1 LISLHSYRFV
11 RLSWLAVLILAV
23 VVFAAGFNAW
33 YPRLLEICYSSNQ
46 VCQQQMRLTPTDVQA
61 LYEQGWSVEG
71 YALFNFLLRL
81 FGKLLGVVLGLLI
94 FWRQPVSRMS
104 MVASLFL
111 IVGLETTPADNLA
124 LAHPSW
130 WLVTRL
136 LSYIGSLCFGLFFF
150 LFPSGRF
157 ISRWTRGIAALWGL
171 IFFFPAFLPGSALN
185 INNWNPALAGSIV
198 FMIFA
203 SMLVAQV
210 HRYRRVS
217 TSIERLQTRWVVFGS
232 ALSILIFM
240 VAITVV
246 ILQEGELESR
256 ISPYWVLV
264 TLAFYQVSL
273 LIPVAI
279 AVSILRYRLW
289 DIDLIIRRTLV
300 YSLLTIALGL
310 IYLGVVVFLQ
320 KPIGRSDRRAPAG
333 DRDGVSTLAIAA
345 LFTPLRRRIQGFID
359 RRFYRQEVQ
368 RRAVSGRFRL
378 ACPQRNR
385 PGPAERPIGGC
396 RTSCHAARTHRRV
409 AASAAGSPEGNS
421 LNPSIRKM
429 FL

>member
-1 LISLHSYRFV
+1 VKMDISSQYRFV

-46 VCQQQMRLTPTDVQA
+46 VCQQQMRLTPTDGQA

-104 MVASLFL
+104 MVTSLFL

-136 LSYIGSLCFGLFFF
+136 LFYVGSLCFGLFFF

-185 INNWNPALAGSIV
+185 INHWNPALAGSIV

-320 KPIGRSDRRAPAG
+320 NLLGGLTGERQPEI
-333 DRDGVSTLAIAA
+333 VTVISTLSIAA

-359 RRFYRQEVQ
+359 RRFYRRKYNAEQALSTFAGLVRQETDLDELRRQVVEVVDQTVQ
-368 RRAVSGRFRL
+368 PEMVRLWLRPSTPPGGRL
-378 ACPQRNR
+378 
-385 PGPAERPIGGC
+385 
-396 RTSCHAARTHRRV
+396 
-409 AASAAGSPEGNS
+409 EG
-421 LNPSIRKM
+421 
-429 FL
+429 